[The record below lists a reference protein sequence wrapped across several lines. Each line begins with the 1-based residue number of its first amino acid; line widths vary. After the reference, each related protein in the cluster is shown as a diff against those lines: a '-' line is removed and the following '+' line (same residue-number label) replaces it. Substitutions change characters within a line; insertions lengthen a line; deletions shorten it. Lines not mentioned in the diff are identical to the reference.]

1 MRRAILKR
9 VCKISNMH
17 ELNINVQRG
26 RGRAGGKCSV
36 YHGKAPGGLKGN
48 AVVQTGSN
56 ECIFF
61 SFTAFSREDVPVFGT
76 EMKESGP

>member
-9 VCKISNMH
+9 GCKISNMH

-26 RGRAGGKCSV
+26 RESAGGKCSV

-61 SFTAFSREDVPVFGT
+61 FISFAAFSREDVPVFGT
-76 EMKESGP
+76 